1 MVRKYAEEI
10 EMTAKP
16 HTAEG
21 IACTTEIVD
30 AEQLVPYF
38 LSMRE
43 RLGERLEASPAEY
56 IREEELPE
64 AFRPASEDGTRIVM
78 YIDPGTGSMLF
89 SIVIGIAATGIY
101 FLQSLKVKL
110 KYNGLGKHGEEK
122 EGEKLPLVIFAESK
136 RYWNVFESVCRELER
151 REMRCEYWTTSE
163 DDPCFAAGFRYVRP
177 VFIGE
182 GNRAYAK
189 LNLMNA
195 DVCLATTPGLDVLQW
210 KRSKNVRKYIHI
222 FHALDPGN
230 GYRMFGLDYYDTV
243 LMTGEF
249 CAENIRELE
258 QLRGLPEKEL
268 IVTGSTY
275 MDSLLARKEELPQT
289 EEKEHVPT
297 VLLAPS
303 WGASS
308 ALNRF
313 GEKLLDGLIAS
324 GYHIIVRPHPQTKT
338 ADAELLEGLMK
349 KYPDG
354 EALEWNFDRDN
365 FEVLNRSDLM
375 ISDFSGVVLDYTL
388 VFDRPLLYLDTSYDP
403 APYDAAWSEK
413 PYWNLRALPR
423 LGKQVTEAD
432 FPRLK
437 EIIDGMLTENV
448 WKQGRDEIRAE
459 AWQYPG
465 EAAARTV
472 DVLEKEAGKK
482 A

>member
-1 MVRKYAEEI
+1 MNQYA
-10 EMTAKP
+10 AQQRL
-16 HTAEG
+16 TAEARKAES
-21 IACTTEIVD
+21 IACTTELVGE
-30 AEQLVPYF
+30 EQIVPYF
-38 LSMRE
+38 HAMRE
-43 RLGERLEASPAEY
+43 RLGDALTASPAEY
-56 IREEELPE
+56 IREAELPE
-64 AFRPASEDGTRIVM
+64 AFRPTSADSTRIVM

-101 FLQSLKVKL
+101 FIQSLKVKL
-110 KYNGLGKHGEEK
+110 KYNGLGKRGEEK

-163 DDPCFAAGFRYVRP
+163 DDPCFEENFTYVRP

-230 GYRMFGLDYYDTV
+230 GYRMFGLDYYDAV

-258 QLRGLPEKEL
+258 QLRDLPEKEL
-268 IVTGSTY
+268 VVTGSTY
-275 MDSLLARKEELPQT
+275 MDSLLERKKALPQT

-338 ADAELLEGLMK
+338 ADPELLEGLMK

-354 EALEWNFDRDN
+354 ETLEWNFDRDN

-403 APYDAAWSEK
+403 SPYDAAWSEK
-413 PYWNLRALPR
+413 PYWNLRVLPR
-423 LGKQVTEAD
+423 LGKQITEAD
-432 FPRLK
+432 FPRLR
-437 EIIDGMLTENV
+437 EIIDGMLTENI
-448 WKQGRDEIRAE
+448 WKQERDEVRAE

-465 EAAARTV
+465 EAAKRTV
-472 DVLEKEAGKK
+472 DYLAEEVRKK